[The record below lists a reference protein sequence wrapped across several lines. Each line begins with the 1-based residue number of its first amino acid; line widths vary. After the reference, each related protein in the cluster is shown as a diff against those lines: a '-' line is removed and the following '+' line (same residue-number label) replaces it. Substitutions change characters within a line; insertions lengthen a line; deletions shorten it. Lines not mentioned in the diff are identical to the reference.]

1 MGERENT
8 GKPMIRMKGLSK
20 HFGDLKAVD
29 DVTLEVAK
37 GEVFGLLGPNG
48 AGKTTTISLLC
59 TLLIPTAG
67 SAEVDGV
74 DVVGDPLAVRKS
86 IGVVFQDP
94 SLDTKLTARE
104 NLTLHAM
111 LYDVPNDLAT
121 RRIAE
126 VLQLVELTD
135 DADRDVKTFSGGM
148 KRRLEIARGLIHH
161 PRLLFLDEPTLGLD
175 PQTRHHIW
183 EHVRTLNKEKDVTII
198 LTTHYMDEAD
208 ALCNRIA
215 VIDHGRIVATG
226 SPAELKEGVGGDLI
240 TVETASGDDV
250 AAARTA
256 LEGLDGVLSVDESKG
271 KLMVTAKGGDT
282 LIPLVVDACRD
293 AKVRIRSV
301 NLRTPTLNDVF
312 LKHTGT
318 DLRAENGNAMDHI
331 RQIVHRRGRRS
342 RS

>member
-8 GKPMIRMKGLSK
+8 REPMIRMTGLSK

-48 AGKTTTISLLC
+48 AGKTTAISVLC
-59 TLLIPTAG
+59 TLLAPTAG
-67 SAEVDGV
+67 TGV
-74 DVVGDPLAVRKS
+74 VNGFDVVGDPLEVRKS

-111 LYDVPNDLAT
+111 LYDVPNDLAA

-126 VLQLVELTD
+126 VLGLMELTD

-148 KRRLEIARGLIHH
+148 KRRLEIARGLIHY

-183 EHVRTLNKEKDVTII
+183 EHIRTLNKEKDVTII
-198 LTTHYMDEAD
+198 LTTHYMEEAD
-208 ALCNRIA
+208 ALCDRIA
-215 VIDHGRIVATG
+215 VIDHGHIVTTG
-226 SPAELKEGVGGDLI
+226 SPTALKEGVGGDLI
-240 TVETASGDDV
+240 TLEPASVNDV
-250 AAARTA
+250 AAATTA
-256 LEGLDGVLSVDESKG
+256 LEGLDGVLEVDESEG
-271 KLMVTAKGGDT
+271 KLMVTAKSGDT

-301 NLRTPTLNDVF
+301 NLRKPTLNDVF

-331 RQIVHRRGRRS
+331 RQIVHRRDGRS
-342 RS
+342 RR